1 MCLKKKKKKKKIAL
15 DTLLY
20 NQQDFDVGTEIRRSK
35 GGRRKKKGVVSLI
48 LQSMS
53 PFSVWLPKK
62 LSTPDFSFKL
72 LRRSDLRL

>member
-1 MCLKKKKKKKKIAL
+1 MGKIEGVPQKKKKKKKIAL

-48 LQSMS
+48 LAVYVS
-53 PFSVWLPKK
+53 FFRLVTKK
-62 LSTPDFSFKL
+62 SIYS
-72 LRRSDLRL
+72 